1 MRIRTKLCINACIF
15 VAVVIYMAAREV
27 MMRWPDLIGM

>member
-1 MRIRTKLCINACIF
+1 MRIRTKLCINACVF
-15 VAVVIYMAAREV
+15 VVLAIAMAAREV